1 MGRHASSDVGHPHL
15 EQDRALPGAGV
26 RIGLEELAIS
36 QAGGERRTL
45 RRRWIYPD
53 IVRRCATTRSS
64 TCRLLW
70 TKAPAYC
77 GPPPIA
83 APEGRHSCRAHT
95 RRFHQGILEPEST
108 GDRLSKVPHELSSLF
123 LHAQSLLFFSTAR
136 SAYFSCGVRFHIKTC
151 CQPYPVSSSLTLIRY
166 WPATSAMLRL
176 SGATQNPSNGVS
188 GQLSAD
194 SLSQSS

>member
-1 MGRHASSDVGHPHL
+1 M
-15 EQDRALPGAGV
+15 ALKSLRSAKQAARGAHF
-26 RIGLEELAIS
+26 
-36 QAGGERRTL
+36 AGK
-45 RRRWIYPD
+45 WIYD
-53 IVRRCATTRSS
+53 DTVRRCVTTRSS

-70 TKAPAYC
+70 TKAPPYC

-136 SAYFSCGVRFHIKTC
+136 SAYFSRGVRSHIKTC
-151 CQPYPVSSSLTLIRY
+151 CQPYPVSSSLTLYSILAGYERY
-166 WPATSAMLRL
+166 VETLRRDSKSKQWRQRPAVRRQPQPVVMTCTRS
-176 SGATQNPSNGVS
+176 TFP
-188 GQLSAD
+188 
-194 SLSQSS
+194 